1 MKILRTRAASVSR
14 QGLCTALLVASLT
27 TAAVGASPPH
37 HTADA
42 GDPAPGPGNPQRL
55 PHGSPN
61 LALPDLVPPPGTPG
75 APGSGTPDGGP
86 DKATGIPATA
96 LAAYK
101 NAEKLAGEQWP
112 NCHVPWE
119 LIAGIGKVESDH
131 GTMGGGLRTDGST
144 AKPIIGPPLTGDKFA
159 LVRDTDG
166 GRYDGDRQFDHA
178 VGPMQFIPSTWESYA
193 ADGRGTGQKDP
204 NNIFDAA
211 AGTARYL
218 CAGGLDLSKQG
229 DVEKAVLRYN
239 SSRDYLNTVL
249 AWMRTYQNG
258 GGGAVADVPVGSPSG
273 GSTLPTIPT
282 VPPVPSVPT
291 VPTTPSRPAPGNTT
305 PATPKPN
312 PKPKPDQSKPGGDK
326 GKPGDHKPK
335 PPATASSLELKSDQE
350 VTADTGKAFPSLTVR
365 AVTADGDP
373 VTGTRVQF
381 EVIGKNGPR
390 FHHGRTA
397 TATVTATTGKDGLAT
412 VTGLTAGATSGTY
425 TVRATIGDRG
435 STHAD
440 FTAVVTEP
448 TPPKAD
454 EIVRPGNTPLS
465 ANAGASFGQPIS
477 LQANAKGKGKD
488 KSKPVAKVKITATV
502 YADGKVAKTG
512 PYFKEGDN
520 RSRTVTVTTGDDGKV
535 DLPPLFADDR
545 TGSFTLLLTT
555 GDGVQLSLPLTVTSK
570 PGEPTESGQP
580 GDKGKDTGKGEKKDT
595 KGSGKKGAPASA
607 SSSPKAT
614 RTTD

>member
-37 HTADA
+37 NAADA

-101 NAEKLAGEQWP
+101 NAEKIAKEQWP
-112 NCHVPWE
+112 DCHVPWE

-131 GTMGGGLRTDGST
+131 GGMGGGLRTDGSS
-144 AKPIIGPPLTGDKFA
+144 ARPIIGPPLTGEKFA

-178 VGPMQFIPSTWESYA
+178 VGPMQFIPSTWQAYA

-218 CAGGLDLSKQG
+218 CAGGLDLSKPG

-258 GGGAVADVPVGSPSG
+258 GGGAVSDVPVGSPPG
-273 GSTLPTIPT
+273 GTTLPTIPT
-282 VPPVPSVPT
+282 VPTVPT
-291 VPTTPSRPAPGNTT
+291 VPTTPSRPTPGNTT
-305 PATPKPN
+305 PSTPKPN
-312 PKPKPDQSKPGGDK
+312 PKPKPDQNKPGDK
-326 GKPGDHKPK
+326 DKPGDHKPK
-335 PPATASSLELKSDQE
+335 PPATASHLEPKGDQE
-350 VTADTGKAFPSLTVR
+350 VTAVVGKAFPSLTVR
-365 AVTADGDP
+365 ALTADGGS

-381 EVIGKNGPR
+381 EVIGKGGPLFHNGR
-390 FHHGRTA
+390 STSA
-397 TATVTATTGKDGLAT
+397 TATATTGKDGLAT
-412 VTGLTAGATSGTY
+412 VKGLTAGDKAGTY
-425 TVRATIGDRG
+425 TVRATIGDRS
-435 STHAD
+435 STHVD
-440 FTAVVTEP
+440 FTAVVTPPEP
-448 TPPKAD
+448 PQAD
-454 EIVRPGNTPLS
+454 EIVSVDGNTSLS
-465 ANAGASFGQPIS
+465 APANGSFKKIRVKATAGGDPM
-477 LQANAKGKGKD
+477 ANA
-488 KSKPVAKVKITATV
+488 KITATILEG
-502 YADGKVAKTG
+502 DKPTETG
-512 PYFKEGDN
+512 PYFKDKAGN
-520 RSRTVTVTTGDDGKV
+520 RVRTITVSTAEDGTVVLNK
-535 DLPPLFADDR
+535 LSADDR
-545 TGSFTLLLTT
+545 TGSFTLRLTA
-555 GDGVQLSLPLTVTSK
+555 GDHAELSVKLTVVPK
-570 PGEPTESGQP
+570 PDESEQP
-580 GDKGKDTGKGEKKDT
+580 GKSGDKGTGKGDKGKDAPKKAT
-595 KGSGKKGAPASA
+595 ATP
-607 SSSPKAT
+607 SSSPSPKAT
-614 RTTD
+614 KPTD

>member
-37 HTADA
+37 TAADA

-75 APGSGTPDGGP
+75 APGSGTPDPGP

-131 GTMGGGLRTDGST
+131 GGMGGGLRADGSS
-144 AKPIIGPPLTGDKFA
+144 AKPIIGPPLTGEKFA

-178 VGPMQFIPSTWESYA
+178 VGPMQFIPSTWQAYA

-282 VPPVPSVPT
+282 TPSVPT
-291 VPTTPSRPAPGNTT
+291 VPTTPGTSGTTPSRPTSGNTT
-305 PATPKPN
+305 PST
-312 PKPKPDQSKPGGDK
+312 PKPKPDQNKPGDKDKPGGDK
-326 GKPGDHKPK
+326 DKPGDHKPK
-335 PPATASSLELKSDQE
+335 PPATASRLERKGDKEL
-350 VTADTGKAFPSLTVR
+350 TAEAGKDFGPLTVR
-365 AVTADGDP
+365 ALTADGKP

-381 EVIGKNGPR
+381 EVIGDDGPH
-390 FHHGRTA
+390 FPDGPIIN
-397 TATVTATTGKDGLAT
+397 ATTGKDGLAT
-412 VTGLTAGATSGTY
+412 VTGLAAGDNPGKY
-425 TVRATIGDRG
+425 MVRATIGDRG
-435 STHAD
+435 STAVG
-440 FTAVVTEP
+440 FTAVVTPP
-448 TPPKAD
+448 TTPKAD

-465 ANAGASFGQPIS
+465 AHAGASFGQIRI
-477 LQANAKGKGKD
+477 QANAD
-488 KSKPVAKVKITATV
+488 RKPLAKVKITATV
-502 YADGKVAKTG
+502 FADDKVAKTG
-512 PYFKEGDN
+512 PYFKDGGN
-520 RSRTVTVTTGDDGKV
+520 RLRTWTVTTGDDGQV

-545 TGSFTLLLTT
+545 KGSFTLLLTT
-555 GDGVQLSLPLTVTSK
+555 GDNVRLSLPLTVTPK

-580 GDKGKDTGKGEKKDT
+580 GDKGKDTGKGDKKDT

-607 SSSPKAT
+607 SPSPRAT
-614 RTTD
+614 RTTG

>member
-37 HTADA
+37 NAADA

-75 APGSGTPDGGP
+75 APGPGTPDGGP

-101 NAEKLAGEQWP
+101 NAEKIAKEQWP
-112 NCHVPWE
+112 DCHVPWE

-131 GTMGGGLRTDGST
+131 GGMGGGLRTDGSS
-144 AKPIIGPPLTGDKFA
+144 AKPIIGPPLTGEKFA

-178 VGPMQFIPSTWESYA
+178 VGPMQFIPSTWQAYA

-218 CAGGLDLSKQG
+218 CAGGLDLSKPA

-258 GGGAVADVPVGSPSG
+258 GGGAVSDVPVGSPPG
-273 GSTLPTIPT
+273 GTTLPTIPT
-282 VPPVPSVPT
+282 VPTVPT
-291 VPTTPSRPAPGNTT
+291 VPTTPSRPTPGNTT
-305 PATPKPN
+305 PSTPKPN
-312 PKPKPDQSKPGGDK
+312 PKPKPDQNKPGDKDKPGGDK
-326 GKPGDHKPK
+326 GKPGDHKP
-335 PPATASSLELKSDQE
+335 TASRLERRGDKEL
-350 VTADTGKAFPSLTVR
+350 TAEAGQKFGPLTVR
-365 AVTADGDP
+365 ALTADGKP

-381 EVIGKNGPR
+381 EVIGDDGPSFPNGPII
-390 FHHGRTA
+390 TA
-397 TATVTATTGKDGLAT
+397 ATGKDGLVT
-412 VTGLTAGATSGTY
+412 VKGLTAGNTPGTY
-425 TVRATIGDRG
+425 TVRATIGDRS
-435 STHAD
+435 STHVD
-440 FTAVVTEP
+440 FTAVVTKP
-448 TPPKAD
+448 KPPQAD
-454 EIVRPGNTPLS
+454 KIVRIGNTPLS
-465 ANAGASFGQPIS
+465 ANAGDPFDPITIEADADGEP
-477 LQANAKGKGKD
+477 LAN
-488 KSKPVAKVKITATV
+488 VKFTATV
-502 YADGKVAKTG
+502 LEGDKAAKTG
-512 PYFKEGDN
+512 PYFKDGDK
-520 RSRTVTVTTGDDGKV
+520 RPRTWTFTTGDDGRV
-535 DLPPLFADDR
+535 DLKTLVADGR
-545 TGSFTLLLTT
+545 KGTFTLLLTT
-555 GDGVQLSLPLTVTSK
+555 ENDVRLSLKLIVTPK
-570 PGEPTESGQP
+570 PGEPSGSGTP
-580 GDKGKDTGKGEKKDT
+580 SDKSTGKGDKGA
-595 KGSGKKGAPASA
+595 KGAPKKAPATPSA
-607 SSSPKAT
+607 GSSPSPKAT
-614 RTTD
+614 RTKG